1 MAAVITS
8 PPADTKAMLN
18 HAWLL
23 EDQKV
28 AFGHAPFVA
37 KAASVSSHLSGD
49 NYTLTQVKSGLYIE
63 DSQITVCLM
72 NQALEFLQRAM
83 GNTVAHYML
92 AKKGLETWARVTNY
106 YASYFS
112 VHGLLCL
119 QGRTITRLQ
128 LDKTTLVQVVPVDL
142 RRHVFG
148 ITRYTMRN
156 PHHEAPWKRFYDIY
170 DRYAVSHQAYETV
183 ARKAHITDPTDESI
197 ERNSINYTPFVG
209 FNEVQDLNR
218 HQEFTSL
225 FEEYLSALEGK
236 ATLEEFLSDLQGYAT
251 DPECKYFART
261 LLRLAL
267 AGDILLALRE
277 ASDALEEAWASMTRG
292 WENFLRTIFAEIDN
306 CYLLRFIPLIGTRHE
321 LSPSTG

>member
-1 MAAVITS
+1 MATVLNSS
-8 PPADTKAMLN
+8 PANTKDMLD

-23 EDQKV
+23 EDQKR
-28 AFGHAPFVA
+28 AFGYAPFVA
-37 KAASVSSHLSGD
+37 KTTSVSSHLSGN
-49 NYTLTQVKSGLYIE
+49 NYTSAQVKSGLYIE

-83 GNTVAHYML
+83 SNTAAHYVL

-128 LDKTTLVQVVPVDL
+128 LDNNISVQVVPVDL
-142 RRHVFG
+142 RSHVFG
-148 ITRYTMRN
+148 ITRYAGRN

-170 DRYAVSHQAYETV
+170 DRYAVSHQAYEIV
-183 ARKAHITDPTDESI
+183 ARKAHITEPTDESI

-209 FNEVQDLNR
+209 FSEVQDLNR

-225 FEEYLSALEGK
+225 FEEYLSTLEGK

-277 ASDALEEAWASMTRG
+277 VSHALEEAWASMTRR
-292 WENFLRTIFAEIDN
+292 WESFLRTIFAEIDN
-306 CYLLRFIPLIGTRHE
+306 CYLLRFVPLIGT
-321 LSPSTG
+321 SPS

>member
-1 MAAVITS
+1 MATVINS
-8 PPADTKAMLN
+8 PPADTKAMLD
-18 HAWLL
+18 HTWLL
-23 EDQKV
+23 NDQK
-28 AFGHAPFVA
+28 AALASAPFVA
-37 KAASVSSHLSGD
+37 NTTSVSNHLSGWLIAN
-49 NYTLTQVKSGLYIE
+49 NYQPSHVRSGLYIE

-92 AKKGLETWARVTNY
+92 AKNGLETWARVTNY

-128 LDKTTLVQVVPVDL
+128 LDKEVKVQIVPIDL
-142 RRHVFG
+142 RSHVFG
-148 ITRYTMRN
+148 VTTKDIGRN
-156 PHHEAPWKRFYDIY
+156 PHHATPWIRFYDIY
-170 DRYAVSHQAYETV
+170 DRYAVSHQAYKIV
-183 ARKAHITDPTDESI
+183 ARKAYITEPTDESE

-209 FNEVQDLNR
+209 FNEIHDLTR
-218 HQEFTSL
+218 LGEFTTL

-236 ATLEEFLSDLQGYAT
+236 VTLEEFLSDLQGYAT
-251 DPECKYFART
+251 NPECKYFART

-277 ASDALEEAWASMTRG
+277 VSNALEGAWASMTRK
-292 WENFLRTIFAEIDN
+292 WESFLSTIFAEIDN
-306 CYLLRFIPLIGTRHE
+306 CYLLRFVPLIGT
-321 LSPSTG
+321 SPS

>member
-1 MAAVITS
+1 
-8 PPADTKAMLN
+8 MLD
-18 HAWLL
+18 HTWLL
-23 EDQKV
+23 NDQKA
-28 AFGHAPFVA
+28 AFASAPFVA
-37 KAASVSSHLSGD
+37 STISVSNHLSGWLIGN
-49 NYTLTQVKSGLYIE
+49 NYQSSHVRSGLYIE
-63 DSQITVCLM
+63 DSQIAVCLM

-83 GNTVAHYML
+83 GNTAAHYML
-92 AKKGLETWARVTNY
+92 AKNGLETWARVTNY

-128 LDKTTLVQVVPVDL
+128 IDRTVLVQVVPVDL
-142 RRHVFG
+142 RHHVFG
-148 ITRYTMRN
+148 ITTRDIGRN
-156 PHHEAPWKRFYDIY
+156 PHHETPWTRFYNIY
-170 DRYAVSHQAYETV
+170 NSYEVSHDAYERVSKT
-183 ARKAHITDPTDESI
+183 AYITDPNDESI
-197 ERNSINYTPFVG
+197 ERNLINYTPFVG
-209 FNEVQDLNR
+209 FSEVQNLNR

-277 ASDALEEAWASMTRG
+277 VSHALEEAWASMTRR
-292 WENFLRTIFAEIDN
+292 WESFLRTIFAEIDN
-306 CYLLRFIPLIGTRHE
+306 CYLLRFVPLIGT
-321 LSPSTG
+321 SPS

>member
-1 MAAVITS
+1 
-8 PPADTKAMLN
+8 
-18 HAWLL
+18 
-23 EDQKV
+23 
-28 AFGHAPFVA
+28 
-37 KAASVSSHLSGD
+37 
-49 NYTLTQVKSGLYIE
+49 
-63 DSQITVCLM
+63 M
-72 NQALEFLQRAM
+72 NQALEFLQRAL

-92 AKKGLETWARVTNY
+92 AKNGLETWARITNY

-128 LDKTTLVQVVPVDL
+128 LDNTTLVQVVPVDL
-142 RRHVFG
+142 RRHIFS
-148 ITRYTMRN
+148 ITRYAGRN

-170 DRYAVSHQAYETV
+170 DRYAVSHQAYEIV
-183 ARKAHITDPTDESI
+183 ARKAHTTEPTDESI

-209 FNEVQDLNR
+209 FNEIQDLNR

-236 ATLEEFLSDLQGYAT
+236 ATLEEFLSDLRGYAT
-251 DPECKYFART
+251 DPDCKYFART

-277 ASDALEEAWASMTRG
+277 VSNDLEDAWVSMTIR
-292 WENFLRTIFAEIDN
+292 WERFLRRIFAEIDN
-306 CYLLRFIPLIGTRHE
+306 CYLLRFVPLIGT
-321 LSPSTG
+321 STS